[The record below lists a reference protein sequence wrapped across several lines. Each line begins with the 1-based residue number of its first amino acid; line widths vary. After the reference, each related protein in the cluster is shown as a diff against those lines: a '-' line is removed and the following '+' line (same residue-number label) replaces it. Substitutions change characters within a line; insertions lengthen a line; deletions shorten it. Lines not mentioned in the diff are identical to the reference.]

1 VRESVGSPAAED
13 ERVEAVVESAG
24 RQLRFRPGGR
34 STDRRGAHWHLRG
47 DREVLGLERRRGV
60 LTSDDYPDALG
71 RLWAA
76 LTAPHAGD
84 VLVSL
89 AEGWECVDWGGTS
102 HAGGGSHGSL
112 LAGDSLCPLLLVGL
126 EPGTA
131 QLHDQWRLCDV
142 AGLVRAHFG
151 LDEGPR
157 ITAAPERKADGARA

>member
-1 VRESVGSPAAED
+1 MRTGTSGATARCWGSNAA
-13 ERVEAVVESAG
+13 
-24 RQLRFRPGGR
+24 
-34 STDRRGAHWHLRG
+34 RGA
-47 DREVLGLERRRGV
+47 

-84 VLVSL
+84 VVVSL

-157 ITAAPERKADGARA
+157 VTAAPERKADGARA